1 MPRLWL
7 DASAGV
13 AGDMFLGALLD
24 LGAPLAG
31 INAALARLG
40 VPGLRA
46 AKRRVRRA
54 AFTALQARVLGPAG
68 RQPHRGLSDLLR
80 RLEDSRLPG
89 PVRLRAAAVF
99 TRLARVEARLHG
111 IPVGRVQFH
120 EVGALDALGEVTGVC
135 AGLHLLGV
143 AEVAV
148 SAVNVGSGSVR
159 SAHGQLPVPA
169 PATLELLRGFEIYA
183 AGPAAEHT
191 TPTGAALLAEW
202 ARPQPAGGR
211 WRPLGVGYG
220 AGERDWPGQANLLRA
235 VLVDG
240 PASGAWDTDVVTVLT
255 AHLDDASPQLLGY
268 ALERLLEAGALDVT
282 LAPVQ
287 MKKNRPGMRLEVLA
301 RPGDAEDLARVVF
314 QETPTLGV
322 RRSEQVRWILPRREA
337 RVRVPGGSVRVKIA
351 RPGPGL
357 RTLTPEYE
365 DARACARRTGRPLA
379 DILETARHKARDH
392 R

>member
-31 INAALARLG
+31 INSALARLG
-40 VPGLRA
+40 VKGLRA
-46 AKRRVRRA
+46 TKRRVRRA
-54 AFTALQARVLGPAG
+54 AFTALQARVLGPAEP
-68 RQPHRGLSDLLR
+68 QPHRGLHDLLH
-80 RLEDSRLPG
+80 RLDRSGLPA
-89 PVRLRAAAVF
+89 PVCGRAAAVF

-111 IPVGRVQFH
+111 VPVGRVHFH
-120 EVGALDALGEVTGVC
+120 EVGALDALGEVAGVC
-135 AGLHLLGV
+135 VGLHLLGV
-143 AEVAV
+143 TEVAV

-159 SAHGQLPVPA
+159 TAHGRLPVPA
-169 PATLELLRGFEIYA
+169 PATLELLRGFEICA

-202 ARPQPAGGR
+202 ARPRPAGEH
-211 WRPLGVGYG
+211 WRALRVGYG
-220 AGERDWPGQANLLRA
+220 AGERNWPDQANLLRA
-235 VLVDG
+235 ALAEG
-240 PASGAWDTDVVTVLT
+240 SATGAWDTDVVTVLT
-255 AHLDDASPQLLGY
+255 AHLDDASPQVLGY
-268 ALERLLEAGALDVT
+268 ALERLFEAGALDVT

-287 MKKNRPGMRLEVLA
+287 MKKNRPGMRLEVVA
-301 RPGDAEDLARVVF
+301 RPGDAEDLTRVVF

-322 RRSEQVRWILPRREA
+322 RRSEQARWVLPRREA

-379 DILETARHKARDH
+379 DILETARHKAREH